1 MTVSQLF
8 NTQTK
13 TIAFAAG
20 VLVLS
25 SLVSRVLGVLR
36 NGLLSW
42 RFGAGET
49 TDIYLAAFRVPDFL
63 YGILITG
70 GIAVVFL
77 PVFSELF
84 QKDQKQAWLFVSNL
98 LNVLL
103 VSLLGFSV
111 LIFLAAPFLIAVIT
125 PGFSAEQQVVTTNL
139 TRLMLLSP
147 ILLGLSS
154 LFSGVLQYFGKF
166 LAYSMAPILYNVG
179 IITGIVFLVPL
190 FGIWGLGFG
199 VAAGALLHLVV
210 QIPVVISS
218 GFRWQPVFS
227 WNDQALKKVRVLAFP
242 RTIAATAFHINF
254 IIMTAFASVIS
265 IGSITIFNYANDI
278 QQFSIGLIGG
288 SFAVAAFPALSKFF
302 AEQNISQFQKAF
314 GVTFRHILFLV
325 APVVVFTFL
334 LRAQIVR
341 LIYGAGDLFTWNDT
355 RLTAAALGI
364 FAFGVLFQAFIPFL
378 TRAFFSMHNTKTP
391 AIISVS
397 SIALNIALAFWFL
410 DILAS
415 PNMLTDFLVAMLKL
429 QGIQDIRV
437 LALPLA
443 LVVSGVF
450 QAKLLSL
457 LLVKH
462 MREVFQKELYMS
474 VGKTVF
480 ATAVL
485 GLVTYAILQAYGGV
499 FELTTYKEVLGQFVL
514 ASLGGSIAFVAT
526 AFLARS
532 PEIFSFWR
540 IIRTRLTKKNFQ

>member
-1 MTVSQLF
+1 M
-8 NTQTK
+8 
-13 TIAFAAG
+13 
-20 VLVLS
+20 LS

-77 PVFSELF
+77 PVFSEIF
-84 QKDQKQAWLFVSNL
+84 QKDEKRAWLFVSNL

-125 PGFSAEQQVVTTNL
+125 PGFSAQQQAQTTDL

-199 VAAGALLHLVV
+199 VAAGALLHLAV
-210 QIPVVISS
+210 QIPVVMSS
-218 GFRWQPVFS
+218 GFRWHPVFS

-242 RTIAATAFHINF
+242 RTVAATAFHINF

-302 AEQNISQFQKAF
+302 AEQNTSQFQKAF

-415 PNMLTDFLVAMLKL
+415 PNMLTDFLVATLKL

-457 LLVKH
+457 LLVKNV
-462 MREVFQKELYMS
+462 REVFQKELYMS

-480 ATAVL
+480 ATLAL
-485 GLVTYAILQAYGGV
+485 GATTYGILQIYGGV

-514 ASLGGSIAFVAT
+514 ASLGGGIAFVAT

-532 PEIFSFWR
+532 PEMSSFWR
-540 IIRTRLTKKNFQ
+540 IIKAKLRSQQH